1 MTRMGDE
8 NRWQIEYLQRFGVYT
23 FFREL
28 VKGSEL
34 TLGNDGVL
42 ALLCVSAVW
51 NFSVSIECDVN
62 FLCENRVWVGQ
73 VKVLWNACGVWK
85 NRIGVSKC
93 ERSEWHVRRGKGLW
107 KGRKSVEGVQGRK
120 PVPISSWRLFS
131 SGVSVLIA
139 RASSM
144 CNRRSSWF
152 CDKIVKESFGSFF
165 FLSLVL

>member
-1 MTRMGDE
+1 MTDRTSPTF
-8 NRWQIEYLQRFGVYT
+8 RRIHLLQRV
-23 FFREL
+23 R
-28 VKGSEL
+28 GSEL

-42 ALLCVSAVW
+42 ALLYVSVVW
-51 NFSVSIECDVN
+51 NFSVSLECDVK

-73 VKVLWNACGVWK
+73 VKVLWNAWGVWE

-93 ERSEWHVRRGKGLW
+93 ERSVSKCERSEWNVRGK
-107 KGRKSVEGVQGRK
+107 GVQGRK

-152 CDKIVKESFGSFF
+152 WDKILKESFSSFF
-165 FLSLVL
+165 FLCLVL